1 MKVFNL
7 RCHLDH
13 RFEGWFGSDADR
25 QRQLSQGLLSC
36 PLCGSLE
43 VTVLP
48 SAPHVQIRRQV
59 PSEPEAALR
68 AAQTVPSSSPDSEAA
83 VGLQTAWVVAVQHMM
98 ANTDD
103 VGDRFADEAR
113 RIHYGETATRGIR
126 GQATLEESR
135 ELLDEGIEVIPLVV
149 PQALKGRLQ

>member
-13 RFEGWFGSDADR
+13 RFEGWFGSEADR
-25 QRQLSQGLLSC
+25 QHQLSQGLLSC

-43 VTVLP
+43 VTLLP
-48 SAPHVQIRRQV
+48 SAPHVQIRR
-59 PSEPEAALR
+59 PSQSESPSALPTLHAGR
-68 AAQTVPSSSPDSEAA
+68 PSSPDSPSA
-83 VGLQTAWVVAVQHMM
+83 VDLQTAWVEAVQDMM

-103 VGDRFADEAR
+103 VGEQFADEAR
-113 RIHYGETATRGIR
+113 RIHYGESATRGIR

-135 ELLDEGIEVIPLVV
+135 ALLDEGIKVV
-149 PQALKGRLQ
+149 PWVVPEVLKGRLQ

>member
-13 RFEGWFGSDADR
+13 RFEGWFGSEAER

-43 VTVLP
+43 VSLLP
-48 SAPHVQIRRQV
+48 SAPHVQIQRRGPSASDTALASEGVPDHHAADSQV
-59 PSEPEAALR
+59 
-68 AAQTVPSSSPDSEAA
+68 A
-83 VGLQTAWVVAVQHMM
+83 VNQQTAWVEAVQRVM
-98 ANTDD
+98 ANTED
-103 VGDRFADEAR
+103 VGSQFADEAR
-113 RIHYGETATRGIR
+113 RIHYGEATLRGIR
-126 GQATLEESR
+126 GQATLEQSR
-135 ELLDEGIEVIPLVV
+135 ALLDEGIEVVPLVL